1 MSVATAAAS
10 AISGSSNNN
19 NINTGAFGGILGGT
33 KAGRLFAKA
42 QERKKQRQAAAQA
55 RFAGSAIGQA
65 MGLGQQGPR
74 GKAARISSLEE
85 RVSAL
90 EDGGG
95 EDVTQPSPTV
105 DVPVSP
111 EEGIGAAPAMPEPT
125 MGAAEKMFGGGAIRQ
140 IAMGVGKFK
149 K

>member
-1 MSVATAAAS
+1 MSVTTAAAS
-10 AISGSSNNN
+10 AISGNSNNN
-19 NINTGAFGGILGGT
+19 LRAGAFGGILAGT
-33 KAGRLFAKA
+33 KAGRLFAQARERKA
-42 QERKKQRQAAAQA
+42 QRKAAAQA
-55 RFAGSAIGQA
+55 RLAGTPLGAA
-65 MGLGQQGPR
+65 MGLAQGPR
-74 GKAARISSLEE
+74 GKATRISSLEE

-90 EDGGG
+90 EEGGG

-111 EEGIGAAPAMPEPT
+111 EEGVGAAPAMPEPT

-140 IAMGVGKFK
+140 IAMGAGKFK

>member
-1 MSVATAAAS
+1 MQRRKDNAAARREASMPQDDATATAVADNE
-10 AISGSSNNN
+10 ATQN
-19 NINTGAFGGILGGT
+19 
-33 KAGRLFAKA
+33 
-42 QERKKQRQAAAQA
+42 AAAEA
-55 RFAGSAIGQA
+55 EGG
-65 MGLGQQGPR
+65 GD
-74 GKAARISSLEE
+74 LES

-90 EDGGG
+90 EEGGG

-111 EEGIGAAPAMPEPT
+111 EEGVGAAPAMPEPT

-140 IAMGVGKFK
+140 IAMGAGKFK

>member
-10 AISGSSNNN
+10 AIGGSGNNN
-19 NINTGAFGGILGGT
+19 LNTGAFGGILGST
-33 KAGRLFAKA
+33 KAGRLFQKA
-42 QERKKQRQAAAQA
+42 RERKQQRQAAAQA
-55 RFAGSAIGQA
+55 RFAGTAIGQA
-65 MGLGQQGPR
+65 MGLGQQGPQ

-85 RVSAL
+85 RVAAL

-111 EEGIGAAPAMPEPT
+111 EEGVGAAPAMQEPT

-140 IAMGVGKFK
+140 IAMGAGKFK

>member
-10 AISGSSNNN
+10 AISGSGNNN
-19 NINTGAFGGILGGT
+19 NINAGAFGGILGST

-42 QERKKQRQAAAQA
+42 QERKKQRKAAAQA
-55 RFAGSAIGQA
+55 RFAGTAIGQA
-65 MGLGQQGPR
+65 MGLGQGPR

-111 EEGIGAAPAMPEPT
+111 EEGVGAAPAMPEPT

-140 IAMGVGKFK
+140 IAMGAGKFK

>member
-1 MSVATAAAS
+1 
-10 AISGSSNNN
+10 
-19 NINTGAFGGILGGT
+19 
-33 KAGRLFAKA
+33 
-42 QERKKQRQAAAQA
+42 
-55 RFAGSAIGQA
+55 
-65 MGLGQQGPR
+65 MGLGQQGPQ

-85 RVSAL
+85 RVAAL

-111 EEGIGAAPAMPEPT
+111 EEGVGAAPAMQEPT

-140 IAMGVGKFK
+140 IAMGAGKFK